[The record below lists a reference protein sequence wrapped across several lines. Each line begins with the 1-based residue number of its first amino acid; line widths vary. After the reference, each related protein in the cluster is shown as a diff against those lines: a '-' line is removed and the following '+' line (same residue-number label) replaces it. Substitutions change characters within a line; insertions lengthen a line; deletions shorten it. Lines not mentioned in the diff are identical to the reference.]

1 MNKENVKTLIEAG
14 KAVVGIELGSTRIKA
29 VMIDE
34 NHQPVATG
42 SYDWENRLDGQYLD
56 IRSGRHLERTE
67 SQLC

>member
-42 SYDWENRLDGQYLD
+42 SYDWETDWTD
-56 IRSGRHLERTE
+56 IFGHTIWKTSGKD
-67 SQLC
+67 